1 MNMYQVKRWAPLVVA
16 VLLAVLMGSL
26 GSDVNLADS
35 FRNLPT
41 DIPTLL
47 TAMGIVSLAM
57 VVFQRAGAHTGWT
70 LLPGTVCLLLASPSI
85 TQSPWGAAVALGVIL
100 ASAVA
105 FARGSRGGGGS
116 GSGSGSGRGGGGSGG
131 RGRHR

>member
-1 MNMYQVKRWAPLVVA
+1 MNMYQVKRWTPLVVA
-16 VLLAVLMGSL
+16 VLLAVLMGVRE
-26 GSDVNLADS
+26 GSDSASGTGFGESFKNL
-35 FRNLPT
+35 LT

-47 TAMGIVSLAM
+47 TAMGIVSLAT

-85 TQSPWGAAVALGVIL
+85 SQSHWGSAVALGVIL

-105 FARGSRGGGGS
+105 FARGSRGGGGRS
-116 GSGSGSGRGGGGSGG
+116 GGGRSGG
-131 RGRHR
+131 GNRGRHR